1 MAIQFKRAQ
10 ASARTNYTPAEG
22 ELYIVDVSSTNPLIY
37 IGDGSTAGGKLTASV
52 QANSFSKISV
62 SGQSDINADSVN
74 DTITFVAGSNITL
87 TTDSTNDSVTINN
100 TYSAPAE
107 TDPVFTAHVAHNIT
121 ATNITNWN
129 TAYSWGNHNIENYM
143 VKDSSTINDLA
154 DIDTQ
159 TTGPIDN
166 QVLAWQNNKW
176 VPKTF
181 TGSGTIAGLTDT
193 SISNPSNGKILEY
206 YNGNWVLGDKGGS
219 SGSSTFIALI
229 DTPLNFAGNANNLVK
244 VNSNATGLIFTDI
257 TADSPLSWDKI
268 TNTLSFSA
276 TTDIIAEGSTNLY
289 YTDARVDTRLGTKDY
304 IQDADFTSSGL
315 MKRENSAGSYSIITD
330 NTSNWNTA
338 YSWGDHSSA
347 GYLTSI
353 GALNTLTDVTVTSPS
368 NNQILRWNGSAWI
381 NSTETASVTSLIT
394 LTDTPSVYGNSGQI
408 LSSTGSGTTWI
419 DPLNVTSLTS
429 LIDTPS
435 NYGTS
440 GQFLKSTGSGTQ
452 WSDVAEK
459 ITELTDVPAYGNPG
473 QVLSTTG
480 SATQWIDVSLTLS
493 GLTDTPGNYGQSGQV
508 LSSTGSGTQWV
519 NQISGSGIGLT
530 DLSIGAEGT
539 ASGDGNLAYNN
550 TTGVFT
556 YTPPVIPADLSDLT
570 DSTNL
575 LFSGNW
581 NDITNT
587 PTTIAG
593 YGITDAFSG
602 SYTDL
607 TNKPTIP
614 TVLTD
619 LSISDGTGGHY
630 LQTDGAGNFTFAEV
644 SVTPSND
651 HDSTVYY
658 THGNFGSATDSR
670 SGKYIFRGITTDST
684 ATEIFIGGVN
694 ASALDFN
701 DNSINTVSILVTGTR
716 TTTIGGASF
725 RLEACYQNSA
735 GTLSLVGNVNKTKI
749 GSTNVVY
756 DAILD
761 INTTTNKMR
770 LRCKGNAG
778 HNIRWMALVDT
789 VEVSQ

>member
-1 MAIQFKRAQ
+1 MITE
-10 ASARTNYTPAEG
+10 SA
-22 ELYIVDVSSTNPLIY
+22 V
-37 IGDGSTAGGKLTASV
+37 
-52 QANSFSKISV
+52 
-62 SGQSDINADSVN
+62 
-74 DTITFVAGSNITL
+74 
-87 TTDSTNDSVTINN
+87 
-100 TYSAPAE
+100 
-107 TDPVFTAHVAHNIT
+107 
-121 ATNITNWN
+121 
-129 TAYSWGNHNIENYM
+129 
-143 VKDSSTINDLA
+143 INDLA
-154 DIDTQ
+154 DVDTQ
-159 TTGPIDN
+159 TTGPVNN
-166 QVLAWQNNKW
+166 QVLTWQTNKW
-176 VPKTF
+176 VPQTF
-181 TGSGTIAGLTDT
+181 AGAGTIAGLTDT

-206 YNGNWVLGDKGGS
+206 YDGNWVVGDKGG
-219 SGSSTFIALI
+219 GAGASTFIALT
-229 DTPLNFAGNANNLVK
+229 DTPLNFIGNANNLVK

-257 TADSPLSWDKI
+257 TANSPLSWDKI
-268 TNTLSFSA
+268 TSTLSFSA
-276 TTDIIAEGSTNLY
+276 TTDIITEGSTNLY
-289 YTDARVDTRLGTKDY
+289 YTDARVDTILGTKDY
-304 IQDADFTSSGL
+304 IQDADFASSGL
-315 MKRENSAGSYSIITD
+315 MKRGNSIGSYSTVTD
-330 NTSNWNTA
+330 NTSNWDTA
-338 YSWGDHSSA
+338 YSWGDHASA

-353 GALNTLTDVTVTSPS
+353 GVLNTITDVTITSPS
-368 NNQILRWNGSAWI
+368 TDQILRWNGSSWI
-381 NSTETASVTSLIT
+381 NSTETASITSLLT
-394 LTDTPSVYGNSGQI
+394 LNDTPSNYGTTGQI
-408 LSSTGSGTTWI
+408 LASTGAGAQWI
-419 DPLNVTSLTS
+419 NPLNVTALTS

-435 NYGTS
+435 NYGSS
-440 GQFLKSTGSGTQ
+440 GQFLQSTGSGSQ
-452 WSDVAEK
+452 WASVAEK
-459 ITELTDVPAYGNPG
+459 ITELSDVPAYGSPG

-575 LFSGNW
+575 LFSGSW
-581 NDITNT
+581 ASITGK

-670 SGKYIFRGITTDST
+670 SGKYIFRGVTTNST

-749 GSTNVVY
+749 GSTNTVY